1 MTSPLVEDTHDHTTE
16 NAAPTGA
23 QMQFA
28 EGGNT
33 AYPTAHPAPDGQRD
47 LTDST
52 QMLVMLQLA
61 SFEGRS
67 M

>member
-1 MTSPLVEDTHDHTTE
+1 MTSPLVNDDRHPDDKP
-16 NAAPTGA
+16 APTGA
-23 QMQFA
+23 SVQYA

-33 AYPTAHPAPDGQRD
+33 AYAAAQPAQDGQTE
-47 LTDST
+47 LPDST

-61 SFEGRS
+61 SFEGRA